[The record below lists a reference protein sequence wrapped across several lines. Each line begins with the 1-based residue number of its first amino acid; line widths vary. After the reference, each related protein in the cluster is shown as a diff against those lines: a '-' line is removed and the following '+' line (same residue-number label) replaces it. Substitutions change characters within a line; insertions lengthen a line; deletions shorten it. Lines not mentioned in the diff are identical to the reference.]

1 MKVYDSVHY
10 AETRLVNTVV
20 LVKRKPVYV
29 KRINRDRTV
38 RVVAAVRGKGR
49 ERSYLVKLD
58 DLIVFDLRLGF
69 VNYDG
74 SARYLSRR
82 TLRNDWRQGLR
93 ENNVRA
99 SMGGV
104 DSDLIGRA
112 LLHRYPCFKA
122 AVELVSSQGHHS
134 AAWCED
140 FAVSSYPLTVMWRKD
155 AIGTISEDTITLSN
169 KYRFLRKQLK
179 ESINECYAVV

>member
-29 KRINRDRTV
+29 KHINRDRTV
-38 RVVAAVRGKGR
+38 RVVSAVRGKGR
-49 ERSYLVKLD
+49 ERPYLVKLD
-58 DLIVFDLRLGF
+58 DLIVFDLSLGF
-69 VNYDG
+69 VNYEG

-82 TLRNDWRQGLR
+82 TLRSDWRQGLR

-99 SMGGV
+99 SVGGV
-104 DSDLIGRA
+104 DNNLIGRA
-112 LLHRYPCFKA
+112 LLHRYPCFTA
-122 AVELVSSQGHHS
+122 AIELVSSQYHDS
-134 AAWCED
+134 AAWCQD
-140 FAVSSYPLTVMWRKD
+140 FAVVGSPLRVMWRKD
-155 AIGTISEDTITLSN
+155 VVGSISDDTITLSN